1 MSFLPLQDFG
11 EDKPVS
17 WTHFNAEGDVEFKAI
32 LYIPPKAAHDM
43 YDNYYSNKAPLKLY
57 VRRVFISDE
66 FEDLLP
72 KYLNFLKVRGGD
84 MERQEEEGGDGRCG
98 RGRGRV
104 QVQG

>member
-66 FEDLLP
+66 FEDLL
-72 KYLNFLKVRGGD
+72 LGLA
-84 MERQEEEGGDGRCG
+84 ERHPALPHTLREAAVGR
-98 RGRGRV
+98 RV
-104 QVQG
+104 QGVGFRV